1 MDVLNPNDPSVM
13 PAPVGAPP
21 TAFPRW
27 GAAQEV
33 GTESL
38 DPVRAVLLPGRDES
52 PAEYLARLKNL
63 HARAGS
69 LISKIEERRTNGLAA
84 PSGARVAA
92 VVAAPAPVAAPLVAP
107 AGLPPA
113 EDLLSWPVRDRRERV
128 ERRIGAAN
136 RRISAVDRRRRNPD
150 TRALFEERRAGA
162 RDRRTGAGNRRRD
175 IDRRRNVR
183 SLPWEGGLRFD
194 RTTLIWI
201 VQVSAWIAI
210 VVLALVYGIGTS

>member
-69 LISKIEERRTNGLAA
+69 LISKIEERR
-84 PSGARVAA
+84 
-92 VVAAPAPVAAPLVAP
+92 
-107 AGLPPA
+107 
-113 EDLLSWPVRDRRERV
+113 
-128 ERRIGAAN
+128 
-136 RRISAVDRRRRNPD
+136 
-150 TRALFEERRAGA
+150 AGA